1 MKIYLV
7 DTPGFDDDSRTDSEI
22 LQEVALWLN
31 KAHSENLK
39 LAGIIFLQRIS
50 DVRIGHSGVQ
60 NITMF
65 RKLCGEDPLA
75 SVVLATTMWDIT
87 DVGIAITREKELEQK
102 PQLWKRMIDRGSC
115 VFRHDEGKASALK
128 IIDYLVQMK
137 RPVTL
142 DIQREMV
149 DQNLDLIDT
158 GAGSEV
164 ASAVKSVIE
173 RYERKLEEVEK
184 DLKEAFDQKLQ
195 VEREILEAVRKEQ
208 QEIIAKQREDMQ
220 SLHVSQ
226 MQLIEEQKRRF
237 EESQISAREDIATE
251 LEKQK
256 KQLKERY
263 LRDMHDRCMVM

>member
-87 DVGIAITREKELEQK
+87 DEGVAITREKELEQK
-102 PQLWKRMIDRGSC
+102 PQLWKRMIDHGSC

-128 IIDYLVQMK
+128 IIDYLVEMK

-149 DQNLDLIDT
+149 DENLDLVDT

-164 ASAVKSVIE
+164 ASTVKSVIE

-184 DLKEAFDQKLQ
+184 DLKEARDQNKQ
-195 VEREILEAVRKEQ
+195 VEREILETIRKEQ

-237 EESQISAREDIATE
+237 EESQISAKENMATE

-256 KQLKERY
+256 KQLKEKY
-263 LRDMHDRCMVM
+263 LRDMQDRCMVM

>member
-1 MKIYLV
+1 
-7 DTPGFDDDSRTDSEI
+7 
-22 LQEVALWLN
+22 
-31 KAHSENLK
+31 
-39 LAGIIFLQRIS
+39 
-50 DVRIGHSGVQ
+50 
-60 NITMF
+60 MF

-87 DVGIAITREKELEQK
+87 DAGIAITREKELEQK

-237 EESQISAREDIATE
+237 EESQISAREDAK
-251 LEKQK
+251 KQK
-256 KQLKERY
+256 KQFRERY
-263 LRDMHDRCMVM
+263 LRDMHDLTCMVM